1 MVPRRKRP
9 KKLILSDDEAEASE
23 SEEELPRTRQN
34 GEISRE
40 RAAFEYFNQANAD
53 AIQELTGIHFQLLS
67 LSSAA
72 AKITIGCTPEQAQ
85 KIIELRPYSSIADLN
100 TKLNQGKKK
109 AGPSGISPR
118 MFEDCQEILQGY
130 DTVDGIL
137 EECERIG
144 STLRTAIATWT
155 TEDSSSKGKGKE
167 ASLAPDQIEEGSL
180 SLRALKISNDAAS
193 KGFISSQPSM
203 IAEGIT
209 LKDYQLLGINWLF
222 LLYRKR
228 HSCILADE
236 MGLCFLDL
244 NSKDTHEG
252 TQVSERPYKSLVSLL
267 YSRNVETLVR
277 IS

>member
-1 MVPRRKRP
+1 
-9 KKLILSDDEAEASE
+9 
-23 SEEELPRTRQN
+23 
-34 GEISRE
+34 
-40 RAAFEYFNQANAD
+40 
-53 AIQELTGIHFQLLS
+53 
-67 LSSAA
+67 
-72 AKITIGCTPEQAQ
+72 
-85 KIIELRPYSSIADLN
+85 
-100 TKLNQGKKK
+100 
-109 AGPSGISPR
+109 

-144 STLRTAIATWT
+144 STLRAAIATWT

-167 ASLAPDQIEEGSL
+167 ASLVLDQIEEGSL

-222 LLYRKR
+222 LLYRKK

-236 MGLCFLDL
+236 MGLCSLGL
-244 NSKDTHEG
+244 NSKDAHES
-252 TQVSERPYKSLVSLL
+252 TQVSERPYKSSVSSL
-267 YSRNVETLVR
+267 YSRNVEILAH
-277 IS
+277 ISSLCRMLNRPLMVY